1 MASHVVIDLLKADIK
16 KSLPIEWE
24 ANDKKFSFV
33 FEEAQ
38 TTKDNNFKKKSFG
51 SNGKESCH
59 KEKPSSELG
68 QMNN

>member
-24 ANDKKFSFV
+24 AIDKKFSFV

-38 TTKDNNFKKKSFG
+38 TTKDNNFKEKSFD
-51 SNGKESCH
+51 ST
-59 KEKPSSELG
+59 
-68 QMNN
+68 